1 MSEDLI
7 QLPNLTELREL
18 LVTARRDIDTE
29 VEQEPELADEHALLV
44 QVMAS
49 FEELIG
55 KAENNNN
62 VSMKEKISIAAH
74 LNFLQCLLED
84 FFFFDEDGE
93 DFDESEFDLEFS
105 EEEK

>member
-7 QLPNLTELREL
+7 QLPDLKEIQEL
-18 LVTARRDIDTE
+18 LVTARRDIDAE

-44 QVMAS
+44 QVMAT
-49 FEELIG
+49 FQELIA
-55 KAENNNN
+55 KAENNKN

-84 FFFFDEDGE
+84 FFFFDEDE
-93 DFDESEFDLEFS
+93 DDLESEFDLEFS

>member
-7 QLPNLTELREL
+7 QLPDLKEIQEL
-18 LVTARRDIDTE
+18 LVTARRDIDAE

-44 QVMAS
+44 QVMAA
-49 FEELIG
+49 FQELIA
-55 KAENNNN
+55 KAENNKN

-84 FFFFDEDGE
+84 FFFFDEDE
-93 DFDESEFDLEFS
+93 DDLESEFDLEFS